1 MPTGR
6 PLQPL
11 ALTEDE
17 RSELE
22 SLARRRTVSRQVSE
36 RARIVLMCAR
46 GLSNGLVAERL
57 SIHQVTVGK
66 WRERFRVDRL
76 AGLTDAPRSGT
87 PRRLS
92 DERIVEIVERTV
104 STKPKSATHWSSRS
118 MESETGLSRSSIQR
132 IWHAY
137 GLQPHRSETFKLSTD
152 PFFVEKTRDVVG
164 LYLSPPDNAIVLCVD
179 EKSQVQA
186 LDRTQRMFPMRPG
199 IPERQTHDYRRHGVT
214 SLFAA
219 LNIESGKI
227 IASCHRRHRHQEFL
241 RFLRKI
247 DAEVPSAFDIHLVL
261 DNYATH
267 KHATIKRWLLRH
279 PRFQLHF
286 TPTSASWLNQ
296 VERFFAEI
304 TRKRIRRGTFT
315 SVPDLERAIREYID
329 DHNGG
334 AKPFAW
340 TATADLILGRIE
352 SFCQRTSGSQH

>member
-1 MPTGR
+1 M
-6 PLQPL
+6 QPL
-11 ALTEDE
+11 ALTERE
-17 RSELE
+17 RGELE
-22 SLARRRTVSRQVSE
+22 SLARRRTISRLISE
-36 RARIVLMCAR
+36 RARIVLMSAS
-46 GLSNGLVAERL
+46 GMSNGLVAERL
-57 SIHQVTVGK
+57 GINQVTVGK
-66 WRERFRVDRL
+66 WRERFRTERL
-76 AGLTDAPRSGT
+76 AGLTDAPRSGA
-87 PRRLS
+87 PRQLT

-104 STKPKSATHWSSRS
+104 STKPKSATQWSSRG
-118 MESETGLSRSSIQR
+118 MESETGVSRSSIQR

-137 GLQPHRSETFKLSTD
+137 GLQPHRIETFKLSTD
-152 PFFVEKTRDVVG
+152 PFFVEKTRDIVG
-164 LYLSPPDNAIVLCVD
+164 LYLSPPENAIVLCVD

-186 LDRTQRMFPMRPG
+186 LDRTQRMFAMRPG

-219 LNIESGKI
+219 LNIASGEV

-247 DAEVPSAFDIHLVL
+247 DAEVPNDFEIHLVL

-267 KHATIKRWLLRH
+267 KHPTIKRWLLRH
-279 PRFQLHF
+279 PRFALHF

-304 TRKRIRRGTFT
+304 TRKQIRRGTYT
-315 SVPDLERAIREYID
+315 SVPDLERTIREYIEN
-329 DHNGG
+329 HNENP
-334 AKPFAW
+334 KPFVW